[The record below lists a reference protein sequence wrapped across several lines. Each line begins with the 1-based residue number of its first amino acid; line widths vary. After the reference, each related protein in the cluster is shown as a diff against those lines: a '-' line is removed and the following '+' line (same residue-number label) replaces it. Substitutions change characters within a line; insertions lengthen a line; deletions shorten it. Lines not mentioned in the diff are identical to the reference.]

1 MTGSKITTMM
11 PENNRGTSDMSQ
23 QSDKVRHFQA
33 LHERDEAFIIPNP
46 WDRGSARLLADAG
59 FEALA
64 TTSAGFAFG
73 RGLAEGFGQTHREMV
88 LDHCRE
94 IVEATPLPVSADLE
108 GGFDDAPAYVAETI
122 RMAAGTGLAGGS
134 IEDATGNTEKPI
146 YDFGFAVERIQAA
159 VEAARSVK
167 DGFVLTARAENYLH
181 GRPDLADTIARLQAF
196 QEAGA
201 DVLYAPGLTSLADIE
216 TVVKSIDR
224 PFNALPNPKIDGVTH
239 AALSAIGVKRISV
252 GSLLTRTAY
261 GAMLAAT
268 REMQTS
274 GRFDLA
280 MNSIPFDSLNGVFAK
295 PVR

>member
-1 MTGSKITTMM
+1 MTGSKNSFMM

-23 QSDKVRHFQA
+23 QADKVRHFRA

-73 RGLAEGFGQTHREMV
+73 RGLAEGFGQVHREMV

-94 IVEATPLPVSADLE
+94 IVEATPLPVNADLE
-108 GGFDDAPAYVAETI
+108 GGFDDAPDYVAETI
-122 RMAAGTGLAGGS
+122 RLAANTGLAGGS
-134 IEDATGNTEKPI
+134 IEDATGDTGKPI

-159 VEAARSVK
+159 AEAARSVK

-181 GRPDLADTIARLQAF
+181 GCPDLADTIARLQAF

-252 GSLLTRTAY
+252 GSLLARTAY

-268 REMQTS
+268 GEMQTS
-274 GRFDLA
+274 GKFDLA
-280 MNSIPFDSLNGVFAK
+280 MNSIPFNSLNKVFAES
-295 PVR
+295 VG